1 MEKVVVE
8 KKTPTKKEVV
18 PAKKEVAK
26 KGKQAKPADFD
37 DGDWEKVPSKS
48 DKKVKKSQDE
58 PKSPKKE
65 SPSKKDSPINDK
77 RKPKESKKEEA
88 PVEVVTVKKE
98 EAKPVQKIDQALQDQ
113 INELQKALN
122 EVSLFSNKCAYSFQ

>member
-18 PAKKEVAK
+18 PSKKEVAPTK

-48 DKKVKKSQDE
+48 DKKVKKGQDE

-77 RKPKESKKEEA
+77 RKSKDSKKEEA
-88 PVEVVTVKKE
+88 PVEAVAVKKE
-98 EAKPVQKIDQALQDQ
+98 EVKSVQKIDQALQDQ

-122 EVSLFSNKCAYSFQ
+122 EVSLL